1 MHKRVFMND
10 NKPDTAV
17 SGVISKDAARS
28 WPWLARC
35 VSRILFERI
44 YLLLFV
50 CVKRACDVPF
60 AGQRGTAWRH
70 AWVMRWMSSRLS
82 RLPSSFVITYAVVGS
97 SFLRLSVCVCV
108 LEFVPRQ
115 SVLWVLL
122 WRTAFMSACGSRAYT
137 YCQAGNYKIRL
148 LSDVLSYITPT
159 YWFGNGSVKNRICQT
174 DSNPTSSAFLTI

>member
-1 MHKRVFMND
+1 MHKRAFMND

-97 SFLRLSVCVCV
+97 SFLRLSVCVCA
-108 LEFVPRQ
+108 
-115 SVLWVLL
+115 WVCSQ
-122 WRTAFMSACGSRAYT
+122 AVSAMSSA
-137 YCQAGNYKIRL
+137 
-148 LSDVLSYITPT
+148 
-159 YWFGNGSVKNRICQT
+159 VKNSLYVSLWFQGLHLLPGWKLQNQT
-174 DSNPTSSAFLTI
+174 FIRRVVLHHPNILVW